1 MTKLPSVTVQAL
13 FLSDGFFNYRST
25 DNEFGTED
33 AAAEFI
39 ALFGLE
45 GQVKVLDL
53 IEDYRSRQ

>member
-1 MTKLPSVTVQAL
+1 MTKLPSVTVEAL

-33 AAAEFI
+33 AASEFI

-45 GQVKVLDL
+45 GQVK
-53 IEDYRSRQ
+53 IEELMEDFRSRQ

>member
-1 MTKLPSVTVQAL
+1 VILPTVTVEAL

-45 GQVKVLDL
+45 GQVGVRDL
-53 IEDYRSRQ
+53 VEDFAGRQ